1 MKNAVNTY
9 LIDSTDNAISIA
21 KLAKQDPKLTVFS
34 SMLCMCAMCMCYLS
48 MSGGAL
54 YLTLSKQKN
63 TRRALNELF
72 FLT

>member
-34 SMLCMCAMCMCYLS
+34 SMMCMCAMCMCMCMCYLS

-54 YLTLSKQKN
+54 
-63 TRRALNELF
+63 
-72 FLT
+72 

>member
-34 SMLCMCAMCMCYLS
+34 SMMCMCAMCMCHLS
-48 MSGGAL
+48 MAGGAL
-54 YLTLSKQKN
+54 
-63 TRRALNELF
+63 
-72 FLT
+72 

>member
-34 SMLCMCAMCMCYLS
+34 SMMCMCAMCMCYLS

-54 YLTLSKQKN
+54 KLTHSKQKN

>member
-54 YLTLSKQKN
+54 
-63 TRRALNELF
+63 
-72 FLT
+72 

>member
-34 SMLCMCAMCMCYLS
+34 SMMCMCMCYLS

-54 YLTLSKQKN
+54 
-63 TRRALNELF
+63 
-72 FLT
+72 

>member
-21 KLAKQDPKLTVFS
+21 KQDPKLTVFS
-34 SMLCMCAMCMCYLS
+34 TMMCMCAMCMCYLS

-54 YLTLSKQKN
+54 
-63 TRRALNELF
+63 
-72 FLT
+72 

>member
-34 SMLCMCAMCMCYLS
+34 SMMCMCAMCMCY
-48 MSGGAL
+48 
-54 YLTLSKQKN
+54 Q
-63 TRRALNELF
+63 
-72 FLT
+72 